1 MMMFAFHIA
10 VGIMLI
16 ALVAGML
23 LYIKAKK
30 NGSSFGKFIGILVV
44 VLALF
49 HLACTAY
56 YGISHSTSDSHFC
69 TL

>member
-1 MMMFAFHIA
+1 MMMFHIA

-30 NGSSFGKFIGILVV
+30 NDSSLWEVHRDLGCCISALSFSLYCILR
-44 VLALF
+44 
-49 HLACTAY
+49 Y
-56 YGISHSTSDSHFC
+56 
-69 TL
+69 